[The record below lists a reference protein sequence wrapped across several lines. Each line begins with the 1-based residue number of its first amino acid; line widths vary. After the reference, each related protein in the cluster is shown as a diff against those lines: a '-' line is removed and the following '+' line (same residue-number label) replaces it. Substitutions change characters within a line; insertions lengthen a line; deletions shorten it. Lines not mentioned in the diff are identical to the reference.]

1 MRRTITI
8 GRPSPAPISAPPVP
22 PRKTARA
29 QPIVAVE
36 PGDVVTFTTASGE
49 VVMGRAWPFY
59 GPPTRLHVEAENG
72 RRFYEL
78 PPFEELTVRRPR
90 ATRKRLPLAEHFNDF
105 RPRLDL
111 VVRFRGRHFAV
122 SADGT
127 YAAVEVLEYPVSVFT
142 DGLALSLLKD
152 PAAANR
158 MFQAVQRSPFLSA
171 EGRRERLDALLA
183 TGKVTF
189 TFEVRG

>member
-8 GRPSPAPISAPPVP
+8 GRPFPVPIPVLSAPL
-22 PRKTARA
+22 RKTTHAR
-29 QPIVAVE
+29 PIVAVE
-36 PGDVVTFTTASGE
+36 PGDVVTFTATSGE
-49 VVMGRAWPFY
+49 VVRGRVWPFY
-59 GPPTRLHVEAENG
+59 GPPARLHVEAESG
-72 RRFYEL
+72 SRFYEL

-90 ATRKRLPLAEHFNDF
+90 ATQKRLPPAEHLNDF

-111 VVRFRGRHFAV
+111 VVRFHGRHFAV

-158 MFQAVQRSPFLSA
+158 MFQAVQRSPFLSE

>member
-8 GRPSPAPISAPPVP
+8 GRPTPAQIHAPPAP
-22 PRKTARA
+22 PRKTSRA

-36 PGDVVTFTTASGE
+36 PGDVVSFTAATGE
-49 VVMGRAWPFY
+49 AVKGRAWPFY
-59 GPPTRLHVEAENG
+59 GPPARLHVEAEG
-72 RRFYEL
+72 GKFYEL

-90 ATRKRLPLAEHFNDF
+90 ATQKRLPLAEYFNDF

-111 VVRFRGRHFAV
+111 VVRFFGRHFAV

-142 DGLALSLLKD
+142 DGLALSLLKA
-152 PAAANR
+152 PEAANR

-189 TFEVRG
+189 VFEVRA

>member
-8 GRPSPAPISAPPVP
+8 GRPAPAPIPAP
-22 PRKTARA
+22 PRKTSRA
-29 QPIVAVE
+29 QPIAAVE
-36 PGDVVTFTTASGE
+36 PGDVVSFTAATGE
-49 VVMGRAWPFY
+49 AVKGRAWPFY
-59 GPPTRLHVEAENG
+59 GPPARLHVEAEG
-72 RRFYEL
+72 GKFYEL

-90 ATRKRLPLAEHFNDF
+90 ATQKRLPLAEHFNDF

-111 VVRFRGRHFAV
+111 VVRFFGRHFAV

-142 DGLALSLLKD
+142 DGIALSLLKA
-152 PAAANR
+152 PEAANR
-158 MFQAVQRSPFLSA
+158 MFQAVRRSPFLSA
-171 EGRRERLDALLA
+171 DGRRERLDALLA

-189 TFEVRG
+189 VFEVRA